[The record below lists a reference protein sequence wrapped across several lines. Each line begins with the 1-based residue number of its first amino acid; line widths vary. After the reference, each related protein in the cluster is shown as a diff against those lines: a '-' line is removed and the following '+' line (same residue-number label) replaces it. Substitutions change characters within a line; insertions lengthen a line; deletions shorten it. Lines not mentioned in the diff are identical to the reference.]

1 MIKEEPRITVL
12 MSVYNAEMYLD
23 ECLKSILN
31 QTYSNFNL
39 FIIDDSST
47 DSSLEIINSYSD
59 ERICLTQ
66 NEVNIGLTNSLNN
79 AVKDIT
85 TEFIARMDADDVCL
99 ENRLLKQLNFLDKNI
114 DCGMVGSSAYK
125 INNSS
130 QHIGEILVPNE
141 NLKEQ
146 LFFNN
151 TFIHS
156 SIMIRTDVV
165 KKYLYNDKLKYAQ
178 DYYLWIKIA
187 QSYNIANIKEKLIKY
202 RIHEES
208 VSINNNKEQ
217 INCVLPTIN
226 HQLKLLGIVNE
237 YWRNKYTNV
246 HVNYFIRVNK
256 NLSFKSKIWVIY
268 YFRLL
273 LKLNSKNK
281 SFNKYFDYKLIGLI
295 NNEKEEI
302 IYSIKMFLKIKL
314 IKFYFQKIKNII

>member
-314 IKFYFQKIKNII
+314 IKFYFRKIKNII

>member
-23 ECLKSILN
+23 ECIKSILN

-47 DSSLEIINSYSD
+47 DSSIEIINSYSD

-130 QHIGEILVPNE
+130 QDIGEILVPNE

-314 IKFYFQKIKNII
+314 IKFYFRKIKNII